1 MQKINIY
8 LDDERNPRRDDW
20 IVVRNYSEF
29 EKILNSVDVVDEI
42 SFDHDLGEE
51 KTGYDCLKLLVEKD
65 IASDGKLLN
74 ENFKYNFHTAN
85 ICGKI
90 NMETYI
96 KCYLKNRWLYEV
108 TIRIHIWYYSNWIWW
123 N

>member
-20 IVVRNYSEF
+20 IVVRSYSEF

-65 IASDGKLLN
+65 IDSNGKFLN

-96 KCYLKNRWLYEV
+96 ECYLKNKR
-108 TIRIHIWYYSNWIWW
+108 SCC
-123 N
+123 

>member
-29 EKILNSVDVVDEI
+29 EKILNSVDFVDEI

-74 ENFKYNFHTAN
+74 ANFKYNFHTAN

-96 KCYLKNRWLYEV
+96 KCYLKNR
-108 TIRIHIWYYSNWIWW
+108 
-123 N
+123 